1 MTQHQLQGRSEKEIL
16 WFQRRDTLKAAAAWV
31 AMGGLP
37 AAMAQQR
44 SNIVELRGDALLNGN
59 RLQNGQTIL
68 TGDQIQTG
76 PGSNLMFVIGNSAF
90 QVRENS
96 VMTVERGSTLNTVSL
111 LRMITGAVVSV
122 WGKGSNRSI
131 IMPTLTAG
139 IRGTG
144 VYAEVFADQGNR
156 SYFCNCYGTVDMESN
171 GQRTLSQSSY
181 HQVLGR
187 GRAQKRPPSDPFWG
201 EVARPGRSPAD
212 PRQRDQP
219 QRRGT
224 GIPGR
229 PGQPADG
236 LADQRQ
242 ERRQGRTGLYGP
254 AAGPD
259 APGADAGAPSNPV
272 NARPPSI

>member
-44 SNIVELRGDALLNGN
+44 SNIVDLRGDALLNGN
-59 RLQNGQTIL
+59 RLQSGQTIL

-96 VMTVERGSTLNTVSL
+96 LMTVERGSSLNTVSL
-111 LRMITGAVVSV
+111 LRLLTGAVISV

-131 IMPTLTAG
+131 ILPTLTAG

-144 VYAEVFADQGNR
+144 VYAEVFASQGNR

-171 GQRTLSQSSY
+171 GEKVVSQSSY
-181 HQVLGR
+181 HQ
-187 GRAQKRPPSDPFWG
+187 SFWG
-201 EVARPGRSPAD
+201 EVEPKDGRRLTPANAINHSD
-212 PRQRDQP
+212 EELEFLAGLVNQQ
-219 QRRGT
+219 T
-224 GIPGR
+224 AWEIAGR
-229 PGQPADG
+229 KGVKNGMGYMDTQPGQTHPAQS
-236 LADQRQ
+236 ATMPIR
-242 ERRQGRTGLYGP
+242 
-254 AAGPD
+254 
-259 APGADAGAPSNPV
+259 
-272 NARPPSI
+272 

>member
-16 WFQRRDTLKAAAAWV
+16 WFQRRDTLKAVAAWV
-31 AMGGLP
+31 ALGGLP

-181 HQVLGR
+181 HQ
-187 GRAQKRPPSDPFWG
+187 AFWG
-201 EVARPGRSPAD
+201 EVAPPDGRQLTPANAINHSDEELEFLAGLVNQQTAWQISGRKGVKDGRGYMD
-212 PRQRDQP
+212 PQ
-219 QRRGT
+219 
-224 GIPGR
+224 
-229 PGQPADG
+229 PGQMHPAQMPV
-236 LADQRQ
+236 L
-242 ERRQGRTGLYGP
+242 P
-254 AAGPD
+254 AT
-259 APGADAGAPSNPV
+259 
-272 NARPPSI
+272 R